1 MAVCGFNDDEFINA
15 NDDCVDY
22 VRGSKTVKVRCTS
35 NKMQPY
41 TVKVPR
47 QVTEQ
52 RPRTVQYTDFVNRT
66 KTVPYTVNRSVRRT
80 RTDTQTYQ
88 VPVPITKTRMVP
100 VTKKVPKTVM
110 VPKTVYVNV
119 TSQVPQQHTT
129 TKLET
134 RTRQIPVPYYVNVP
148 ETRYNTVTEQVPV
161 QRTKVQM
168 DTVTKTVYD
177 TQVRQRCVPKS
188 TICSK
193 TIPVFN
199 VRSKPPSQCPAEC
212 RNEGYGTGDSDMFY
226 GDGNLVGIGQVTEDH
241 GVISSDAASRTD
253 LTGTSFSPNNALLET
268 ELKGNKF
275 GNCASGGCAVV
286 DPESM
291 NDFMT
296 MNNAGYGVTSHNG
309 GRVNQY

>member
-1 MAVCGFNDDEFINA
+1 MAVCGFNDDQLLDP
-15 NDDCVDY
+15 NDACVDY
-22 VRGSKTVKVRCTS
+22 VRGSKTVQVRCTS

-52 RPRTVQYTDFVNRT
+52 RPRTVQYTDLVSRT

-80 RTDTQTYQ
+80 RMDTQTYQ
-88 VPVPITKTRMVP
+88 VPVPITQTRMVP

-119 TSQVPQQHTT
+119 TSQVPQQYST

-134 RTRQIPVPYYVNVP
+134 RTRQVPVPYYVNVP

-177 TQVRQRCVPKS
+177 TQVRHRCVPK
-188 TICSK
+188 TTMCSR
-193 TIPVFN
+193 TIPVYN
-199 VRSKPPSQCPAEC
+199 VRSKPPGDCPINC
-212 RNEGYGTGDSDMFY
+212 RKEGSGAGTNYIGYGNGITE
-226 GDGNLVGIGQVTEDH
+226 GIGQIAENNW
-241 GVISSDAASRTD
+241 VIKNDVVKG
-253 LTGTSFSPNNALLET
+253 TGLRGAISTANDALLEAGST
-268 ELKGNKF
+268 DTNFAG
-275 GNCASGGCAVV
+275 CASGDCTVV
-286 DPESM
+286 DPDNV

-296 MNNAGYGVTSHNG
+296 MNNNG
-309 GRVNQY
+309 DGTFSYSGQIVNPY